1 MIKKFGLAFI
11 FIFLC
16 IDAYAAL
23 RIQITRGAADAQPIA
38 IVPFTWEGIASNQSA
53 PANIGDIVSADLE
66 RSGEF
71 KAVSQQAMLS
81 QPSIGD
87 QINFAQWRILD
98 INHLV
103 VGRLKQVA
111 ANNYAAE
118 FQLFDVVTGKQIA
131 GYSIPASRRQL
142 RRAAHTISDI
152 VYEEITGVKGVF
164 NTRIAY
170 ITLQKPAGQNEYR
183 LEVADADGFNAQTIL
198 KSVQPIMSPSWSP
211 DGQRIAYVSFEGR
224 KPAIYV
230 QSVYNNAAREEIA
243 SFKGIN
249 GAPRWSPD
257 GRQLAL
263 TLSKD
268 GNADIYL
275 LDIASKKLNKLTR
288 NFSIDTEPV
297 WTKDG
302 KQLYFTSGRSG
313 SPQIYKIPVSGGR
326 AERVTFEGN
335 YNTSANISPDGRYLS
350 VAHGNKGR
358 YQIGVLDQQT
368 GLFRVLTKG
377 RLDESPSFAPNGRI
391 LLYATEDKGRGVLAA
406 VSVDG
411 RTTQQLVFSDGD
423 IREPAWSP
431 FTQ

>member
-1 MIKKFGLAFI
+1 MIKKIGLAFT
-11 FIFLC
+11 FLFFC

-38 IVPFTWEGIASNQSA
+38 IVPFTWEGIESNQSA
-53 PANIGDIVSADLE
+53 PANIGNIVSADLE

-243 SFKGIN
+243 SFSGIN

-297 WTKDG
+297 WTNDG
-302 KQLYFTSGRSG
+302 KHIYFTSGRSG
-313 SPQIYKIPVSGGR
+313 SPQIYKMSVGGGR

>member
-1 MIKKFGLAFI
+1 MLNKIALTFI
-11 FIFLC
+11 LC
-16 IDAYAAL
+16 LIQIDAIAAL

-38 IVPFTWEGIASNQSA
+38 IVPFTWEGLTASQAA
-53 PANIGDIVSADLE
+53 PAKIGEIIAADLE

-71 KAVSQQAMLS
+71 KSVSKQAMLS

-98 INHLV
+98 INHLI
-103 VGRLKQVA
+103 VGRLKQLA
-111 ANNYAAE
+111 DNNYAAE
-118 FQLFDVVTGKQIA
+118 FQLFDVVTGRQVA
-131 GYSIPASRRQL
+131 GYSIPATQRQL
-142 RRAAHTISDI
+142 RRAAHTISDL

-170 ITLQKPAGQNEYR
+170 ITFQKASGKPEYR

-224 KPAIYV
+224 QPAIYV
-230 QSVYNNAAREEIA
+230 QSVYSKAAREEIA
-243 SFKGIN
+243 AFSGIN

-257 GRQLAL
+257 GKRLAL
-263 TLSKD
+263 TLSKE
-268 GNADIYL
+268 GNADIYI
-275 LDIASKKLNKLTR
+275 LDIASKQLTKLTR
-288 NFSIDTEPV
+288 SFGIDTEPV
-297 WTKDG
+297 WASNG
-302 KQLYFTSGRSG
+302 KHIYFTSGRSG
-313 SPQIYKIPVSGGR
+313 SPQIYKINSSGGR
-326 AERVTFEGN
+326 AERITFDGR
-335 YNTSANISPDGRYLS
+335 YNTSANLSPDGRYMA
-350 VAHGNKGR
+350 VAHGNNGR

-368 GLFRVLTKG
+368 KLFRVLTKG

-411 RTTQQLVFSDGD
+411 RTTQQLVFTDGD